1 MSIESDVLAQACDN
15 LHKKRAFT
23 TQVISVVVV
32 NVFLV
37 AVWALSGAGYFWPG
51 WVMAATA
58 FGLAMQGWN
67 VYGRKPITD
76 ADVAAEVKR
85 LQG

>member
-1 MSIESDVLAQACDN
+1 MSIDSDVIAQARDN
-15 LHKKRAFT
+15 LHKRRAFT
-23 TQVISVVVV
+23 TQLAFAVVV

-51 WVMAATA
+51 WVMAATV
-58 FGLAMQGWN
+58 FSLGVQGWN
-67 VYGRKPITD
+67 AYGRKPITD
-76 ADVAAEVKR
+76 ADVDAEVKR